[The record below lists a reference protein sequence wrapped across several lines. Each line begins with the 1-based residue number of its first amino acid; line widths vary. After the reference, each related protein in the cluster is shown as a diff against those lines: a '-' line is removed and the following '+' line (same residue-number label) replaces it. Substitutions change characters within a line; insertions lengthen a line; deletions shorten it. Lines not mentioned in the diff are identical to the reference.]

1 MDITRPDFQIAKSL
15 ALAEDEVQLWR
26 LDLESLRAEENRW
39 RSGLSEDERTRADRF
54 HFPRD
59 RQLFTASRAI
69 LRIILASYLAT
80 EPNTIS
86 FSYSEKQKPSL
97 GAEHAA
103 SNITFNVS
111 HSGGMGLMAFT
122 RRREIGVDIEHIK
135 RDFEVEG
142 IANRFFSE
150 TEQRQ
155 LAALPSAERFE
166 AFFRCWT
173 RKEAYVKA
181 TGDGLS
187 LPLHQFDV
195 SIAAGENDALLAT
208 HPNDSE
214 AALWLL
220 RDIPA
225 PSGYVAAL
233 CVRGREWRLR
243 G

>member
-1 MDITRPDFQIAKSL
+1 MDIIHPDFQIAKSL
-15 ALAEDEVQLWR
+15 ELPKDEVQLWR
-26 LDLESLRAEENRW
+26 VDLESLRTEENRW
-39 RSGLSEDERTRADRF
+39 YSRLSEDEQIRADRF

-69 LRIILASYLAT
+69 LKIILASYLAT
-80 EPNTIS
+80 EPNAVT
-86 FSYSEKQKPSL
+86 FSYSEKQKPAL
-97 GAEHAA
+97 GAVHAA
-103 SNITFNVS
+103 SDITFNIS

-122 RRREIGVDIEHIK
+122 RRREIGVDIEQVR

-150 TEQRQ
+150 NEQAQ
-155 LAALPSAERFE
+155 LANLPGIDRFE
-166 AFFRCWT
+166 GFFRCWT

-195 SIAAGENDALLAT
+195 SIASSETNALLAT
-208 HPNDSE
+208 RPDNAES
-214 AALWLL
+214 ALWSL
-220 RDIPA
+220 RDVTAPA
-225 PSGYVAAL
+225 GYVAAI
-233 CVRGREWRLR
+233 CVHGHEWHLR